1 MKRAITIFSL
11 GLVVTANV
19 LFSGCRSAE
28 PSADEMR
35 KLIAAQLPLGSTK
48 DQVSAFL
55 DSRSISHSDIEP
67 FFELDAEHRRVE
79 TRIMTA
85 SLRYKYRLLK
95 SQLYMVFNFDDHDRL
110 IKYDVKDVRTGP

>member
-11 GLVVTANV
+11 GLVVTAHV
-19 LFSGCRSAE
+19 FFGGCRSAE
-28 PSADEMR
+28 LSADDMR

-55 DSRSISHSDIEP
+55 DSRGVSHSDIQP
-67 FFELDAEHRRVE
+67 YFELDEAHHRVE

-85 SLRYKYRLLK
+85 ALRYKHRWLK
-95 SQLYMVFNFDDHDRL
+95 SQLYMVFNFDEHDRL
-110 IKYDVKDVRTGP
+110 LKYDVKEVRTGL